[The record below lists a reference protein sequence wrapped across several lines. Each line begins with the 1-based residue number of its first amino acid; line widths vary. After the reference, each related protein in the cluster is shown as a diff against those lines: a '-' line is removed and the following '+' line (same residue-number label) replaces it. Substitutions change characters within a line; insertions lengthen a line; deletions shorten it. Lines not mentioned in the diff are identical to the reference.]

1 MRRPIAP
8 IRALSRCSVHAPGGG
23 HHRDEVVVAAYQG
36 AFAWTRIHPHPLNCI
51 SVGAMGL
58 ASTLALG
65 IAIGRPD
72 KRVIVLDGDGSL
84 IMSLSSLATIAEA
97 APVNLLHIV
106 CENGCYESN
115 GGHPIPSRG
124 RLNFAEMARAA
135 GYRYCAEFDDIAKF
149 EAEIGSIL
157 QMDGPSFVTVKVEAD
172 GPPVSEFGAVHGAAA
187 RNAFKNALN
196 QQGPFAVA

>member
-1 MRRPIAP
+1 MMQLDACLA
-8 IRALSRCSVHAPGGG
+8 ALAK

-84 IMSLSSLATIAEA
+84 IMSLSSLVTIAEA
-97 APVNLLHIV
+97 APVNLVHIV
-106 CENGCYESN
+106 CENGRYESN
-115 GGHPIPSRG
+115 GGHPIPGRG
-124 RLNFAEMARAA
+124 RLSFADLARGA
-135 GYRYCAEFDDIAKF
+135 GYRYCAEFDDLAAF

-157 QMDGPSFVTVKVEAD
+157 AKDGPVFVTVKVASD
-172 GPPVSEFGAVHGAAA
+172 APPTSEFAAVHGAAA
-187 RNAFKNALN
+187 RNAFTKALN
-196 QQGPFAVA
+196 EAR